1 MADHPTTSARPRLR
15 LLFWLALA
23 GVLSLVILG
32 PSAAGV
38 AGATQLA
45 QSTPISSDAVA
56 FQGDEDECAGLGL
69 DPGEVVWHFV
79 LVQTSAPV
87 AGSTITATFAVAGTV
102 TYPATKK
109 TGGTLHFFVPTGVDT
124 LLGAS
129 TNVNGGRLNLS
140 HICSGGTTTTTTT
153 TTIITTTTT
162 T

>member
-1 MADHPTTSARPRLR
+1 MADHPTRPRLR
-15 LLFWLALA
+15 LLLWLALA
-23 GVLSLVILG
+23 GVLALVILG

-45 QSTPISSDAVA
+45 QTTPISSDAVA
-56 FQGDEDECAGLGL
+56 FQGDEGECAGLDL

-87 AGSTITATFAVAGTV
+87 AGSTLTATFANAGTV
-102 TYPATKK
+102 TVSATNK
-109 TGGTLHFFVPTGVDT
+109 TGSTLHFFVSTGVDT

-153 TTIITTTTT
+153 TATTTT
-162 T
+162 